1 MFTALQGAMTGGKN
15 VELLRRAI
23 DTGKSVEDVKALD
36 ADEKETVV
44 NKIKRERE
52 SAEQLRV
59 QSSKDMVL
67 LDHHTSDDEI
77 DVEHA

>member
-1 MFTALQGAMTGGKN
+1 MTGGKN

-52 SAEQLRV
+52 RRRARLTSCTNRY
-59 QSSKDMVL
+59 VL
-67 LDHHTSDDEI
+67 LKNKCPLTPFLNF
-77 DVEHA
+77 